1 VKLFDKRRYRHDY
14 PNEHCVSKILGGLPC
29 PEGALYTGL
38 ERGGEYPV
46 VTDMEERNPT
56 DTLGLSELTAEEY
69 DAEVKCG

>member
-1 VKLFDKRRYRHDY
+1 
-14 PNEHCVSKILGGLPC
+14 LGGLPC